1 MNTLEERVD
10 IRGKCA
16 DKVEINKIYNIDC
29 LELMAHMPTDFVD
42 LIITSPPYNFN
53 AGSSLKNKYNNLLRD
68 NLTQDE
74 YYEWS
79 VKVITECMRVAKL
92 VCWNIQLI
100 AGNKEALLRYI
111 GYFNKNIRDILIWDK
126 QNSEPAMSEKVFNSE
141 FEFIILFD
149 KNGGGRK
156 IERAKFARG
165 TVSNVIRVFRMI
177 NTKKD
182 ESIRKTHCAV
192 FPDLIPIKLMEY
204 FTDENDIVFDPFMG
218 SGTTIINAIKYN
230 RRFIGSELVKEY
242 YDYAVEKIESELSQY
257 KLLFSTSGQQSAT
270 SKRNEDELSQY
281 KLL

>member
-1 MNTLEERVD
+1 MNTPDERID
-10 IRGKCA
+10 IRGEFNG
-16 DKVEINKIYNIDC
+16 KVEINKIYNIDC

-42 LIITSPPYNFN
+42 LIITSPPYNLN
-53 AGSSLKNKYNNLLRD
+53 ANSSSGNKYNNLFKD

-92 VCWNIQLI
+92 VCWNIQLLS
-100 AGNKEALLRYI
+100 GNKEALLRYM
-111 GYFNKNIRDILIWDK
+111 GYFNKNIKEILIWDK
-126 QNSEPAMSEKVFNSE
+126 QNAAPAYSEKVFNSE

-156 IERAKFARG
+156 IERSKFAKG
-165 TVSNVIRVFRMI
+165 TVSNIIRVYKML
-177 NTKKD
+177 NCKKD
-182 ESIRKTHCAV
+182 KSLQDIHFAV

-218 SGTTIINAIKYN
+218 SGTTILNAIKYN
-230 RRFIGSELVKEY
+230 RRFIGSELIKEY
-242 YDYAVEKIESELSQY
+242 YDYAAERIECELSQY
-257 KLLFSTSGQQSAT
+257 KLLFSTSSQQSAT
-270 SKRNEDELSQY
+270 SRRNEDELSQY